1 MNRSYALVWNQ
12 ATGCWNVASE
22 GTRRRGKS
30 GRGTLLAVAGASLL
44 NLLGLPEA
52 FALPSD
58 GKIVNGQGSI
68 HTSVDGKHMTIDQ
81 QSQKLIAHW
90 NGFDIAADE
99 RVSFQQQNSNAI
111 ALNRV
116 LGNDGSK
123 ILGKLDANGKVFLVN
138 PNGVMFGKTA
148 QVNVGGLVAST
159 LDISDKD
166 FLDGNY
172 RFSGKSTAQVSNAGS
187 LNASEGG
194 SVALL
199 GARVDNS
206 GVVQARLGSVAL
218 GAGEDVS
225 LNFDGNGLLNLQVNA
240 GAVDA
245 LVHNGGLLKADGGQ
259 VLMTAR
265 SADSLLRTVVSNQ
278 GVIEA
283 KTLQNRDGRIV
294 LDAGNGTLQVAGRQD
309 ASTAGQGNGGLVE
322 NRGARVEVQLGAKV
336 DTHADQGR
344 TGTWKVSAERLTV
357 SETAPSS
364 KNRGFNGN
372 SNISGNHGDNNI
384 VPPGGNGMNN
394 AGGTESVVRADTLNS
409 NLDTT
414 NIELSSTQ
422 GDLKVNGPLSWNNG
436 NRLGLSAERGNIEV
450 NGSLRATGDN
460 AGLGLSARDHVRL
473 NADLSLTGRNAR
485 LELNS
490 GKGHKLKDGARVTLS
505 GQGAG
510 YRANGEDYRVVQNL
524 AQLREIEADMDGRY
538 VLGNQIKGGNTRF
551 RSLGNGKSFNGTFD
565 GLGNSISDLSVYDTS
580 AYVGL
585 FSVNNG
591 IIRNLNLD
599 HVWASG
605 AQSSHY
611 NTQVGTLAGLNNGI
625 ISNVKAS
632 NIRVTGASHLNSLG
646 GLVALNLGSIDGSS
660 ASGQVI
666 GDKNTYAMGGLVAEN
681 ISDRRVATITNSR
694 ADVSLS
700 GRMSDDS
707 SYYGAGGLVGRNT
720 GRIANS
726 QSAGSIQLTGNNL
739 NLGGLVGSNDGGD
752 LINVESSVEI
762 AGQGVG
768 GLYGGLVGL
777 NERGSIIQARA
788 RGKVSG
794 NGSDA
799 IGGLVGKNLNSAI
812 IDSSATGDVADL
824 HARYLGG
831 LAGYNQGGALTN
843 ASAGGNV
850 NGGDASY
857 AGGLVGYNTNS
868 PLVNVSATGNVSANN
883 AWGVGGLVGW
893 NLNSSIGNALAN
905 GKVTGLGSLY
915 VGGLL
920 GYNKGGSH
928 SGLLATGNV
937 SAGPAS
943 RVGGLIGGNFDG
955 WLNNASAKGN
965 VIADKA
971 YAVGGLIGL
980 NQGGRLQ
987 NLEASGNISGNAQN
1001 LGGLIGISSG
1011 ATITN
1016 ARASGQVAGGD
1027 AAKVGGLI
1035 GASDDLAISNARASG
1050 KVSGN
1055 RNSYV
1060 GGLIGVLGRKAT
1072 VENSSASGDVEANYS
1087 AQAAG
1092 LVGLN
1097 SGTIRTSSASGNVR
1111 GAATAL
1117 GGLVGF
1123 NQGWIYSSSASG
1135 KIEPEL
1141 EGQAYGGLIG
1151 MNFGKQSQN
1160 SVHGDAAKAPLIGR
1174 DFGF

>member
-1 MNRSYALVWNQ
+1 MNKTYALVWNQ
-12 ATGCWNVASE
+12 ATGCWNVTSE

-44 NLLGLPEA
+44 GLLGLPEA

-58 GKIVNGQGSI
+58 GKIINGQGGM
-68 HTSVDGKHMTIDQ
+68 HTSTDGKHLTIDQ
-81 QSQKLIAHW
+81 QSQKLITQW
-90 NGFDIAADE
+90 NGFDIAGDE
-99 RVSFQQQNSNAI
+99 SVRFNQPNSTAV

-116 LGNDGSK
+116 VGTNGSQ

-138 PNGVMFGKTA
+138 PNGVVFGKTA

-206 GVVQARLGSVAL
+206 GVIQARLGSVAL

-245 LVHNGGLLKADGGQ
+245 LAHNGGLLKADGGQ

-265 SADSLLRTVVSNQ
+265 SADSLLKTVVSNQ

-309 ASTAGQGNGGLVE
+309 ASASGQGNGGVVE
-322 NRGARVEVQLGAKV
+322 NRGAKVEVHQYAKV
-336 DTHADQGR
+336 DTRSKQGQ
-344 TGTWKVSAERLTV
+344 TGTWKIAANNLEVASSVLRDAATLKASTLADNL
-357 SETAPSS
+357 ETTS
-364 KNRGFNGN
+364 
-372 SNISGNHGDNNI
+372 
-384 VPPGGNGMNN
+384 
-394 AGGTESVVRADTLNS
+394 
-409 NLDTT
+409 
-414 NIELSSTQ
+414 IELASTQ
-422 GDLKVNGPLSWNNG
+422 GDLKVDAPLSWNSG
-436 NRLGLSAERGNIEV
+436 NKLGLSAERGNVEV
-450 NGSLRATGDN
+450 NGNLRASGDKAELALN
-460 AGLGLSARDHVRL
+460 ARDQVRL

-490 GKGHKLKDGARVTLS
+490 GKGHKLADGVRVTLS
-505 GQGAG
+505 GAGAG
-510 YRANGEDYRVVQNL
+510 YRANGEDYRVIQNL

-551 RSLGNGKSFNGTFD
+551 RSLGNGQSFNGTFD

-666 GDKNTYAMGGLVAEN
+666 GDGNTYAMGGLVGEN
-681 ISDRRVATITNSR
+681 ISERRVATITNSR
-694 ADVSLS
+694 ADVAMS
-700 GRMSDDS
+700 GRLLDN
-707 SYYGAGGLVGRNT
+707 YGYHGAGGLVGRNT
-720 GRIANS
+720 GRIADS
-726 QSAGSIQLTGNNL
+726 QSAGSLRLAGDNL
-739 NLGGLVGSNDGGD
+739 NLGGLVGRNEGGS
-752 LINVESSVEI
+752 LVNVESSVNVT
-762 AGQGVG
+762 GQGNG

-777 NERGSIIQARA
+777 DQHGDISRA
-788 RGKVSG
+788 KATGKVSG
-794 NGSDA
+794 NGSEA
-799 IGGLVGKNLNSAI
+799 IGGLVGKSLDSAI
-812 IDSSATGDVADL
+812 VDSSATGDVSDL
-824 HARYLGG
+824 RGRYL
-831 LAGYNQGGALTN
+831 
-843 ASAGGNV
+843 
-850 NGGDASY
+850 
-857 AGGLVGYNTNS
+857 GGLVGYNRGGSLTRVAAYGKVTAGAGS
-868 PLVNVSATGNVSANN
+868 Y
-883 AWGVGGLVGW
+883 VGGLLGYNRDASLNSVQASGSVVASASQAIGGLIGW
-893 NLNSSIGNALAN
+893 NQDSSI
-905 GKVTGLGSLY
+905 TGARATGHVSDKQGQYL
-915 VGGLL
+915 GGLL
-920 GYNKGGSH
+920 GYNKGGNH
-928 SGLLATGNV
+928 TGLSASGNV
-937 SAGPAS
+937 DGGLNS
-943 RVGGLIGGNFDG
+943 RIGGLIGSNH
-955 WLNNASAKGN
+955 NA
-965 VIADKA
+965 
-971 YAVGGLIGL
+971 
-980 NQGGRLQ
+980 
-987 NLEASGNISGNAQN
+987 NLSDAHAE
-1001 LGGLIGISSG
+1001 
-1011 ATITN
+1011 
-1016 ARASGQVAGGD
+1016 GD
-1027 AAKVGGLI
+1027 
-1035 GASDDLAISNARASG
+1035 
-1050 KVSGN
+1050 VSGN
-1055 RNSYV
+1055 
-1060 GGLIGVLGRKAT
+1060 G
-1072 VENSSASGDVEANYS
+1072 
-1087 AQAAG
+1087 AQAIGG

-1097 SGTIRTSSASGNVR
+1097 SGTIRNSAASGKVHGLSR
-1111 GAATAL
+1111 AL

-1123 NQGWIYSSSASG
+1123 NQGWIYGSSASG
-1135 KIEPEL
+1135 RIVPAF

-1151 MNFGKQSQN
+1151 MNFGTQSQN
-1160 SVHGDAAKAPLIGR
+1160 ALYGEAAKAPWIGLGR
-1174 DFGF
+1174 